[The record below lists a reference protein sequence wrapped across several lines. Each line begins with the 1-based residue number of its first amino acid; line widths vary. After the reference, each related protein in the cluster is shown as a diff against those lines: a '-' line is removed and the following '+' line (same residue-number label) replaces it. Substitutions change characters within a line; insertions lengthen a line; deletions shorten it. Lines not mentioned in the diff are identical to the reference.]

1 MKKIIAEFL
10 INELNSY
17 KEQISTYEAK
27 VQSLEKYNRRLSEE
41 IRFHDESAERFE
53 SIIKARAKV
62 KSYTGDDNKTR
73 YYIDLGDI
81 DNYGIGKSDY
91 DFVKDYLG
99 MEVEK
104 DD

>member
-17 KEQISTYEAK
+17 KEQITDYKSKIE
-27 VQSLEKYNRRLSEE
+27 QLEKYNRRMSEE
-41 IRFHDESAERFE
+41 IRYRDESAARFE
-53 SIIKARAKV
+53 TIITARARI
-62 KSYTGDDNKTR
+62 KSYTGDDNQKR
-73 YYIDLGDI
+73 YYIDFGDI
-81 DNYGIGKSDY
+81 DNYGSGKNDY
-91 DFVKDYLG
+91 EFVKEYLG